1 VYSIIQISW
10 FPPLLLLQSCLVSS
24 PCLRLNG
31 CLDDGILHRRKSVTN
46 FENFRNE
53 KSNDHQMQNGE
64 TTATPTPRAL
74 FETIGQGAEEVNNI
88 ADDSEESQKL
98 VEEIESIQGTTR
110 LLLTKI
116 PFFREVIIM
125 SFSCPHCG
133 TLLPLSSS
141 YNQASPT
148 RTSKVQDKF
157 NHEDQSTHSKSQ
169 RKKTSTDVSSNPT
182 LAPSPSP
189 N

>member
-1 VYSIIQISW
+1 
-10 FPPLLLLQSCLVSS
+10 
-24 PCLRLNG
+24 
-31 CLDDGILHRRKSVTN
+31 VTN

-53 KSNDHQMQNGE
+53 KPNDHQMQNGE

-98 VEEIESIQGTTR
+98 VEEIESMCINCEENVPYPSWSPTNIQGTTR

-125 SFSCPHCG
+125 SFSCPYCG
-133 TLLPLSSS
+133 TLLPLRLLT
-141 YNQASPT
+141 T
-148 RTSKVQDKF
+148 RLLQHGNSKCRTNSTTRIKVHF
-157 NHEDQSTHSKSQ
+157 QSHNGRRPRQTYHKIRLLHHLCS
-169 RKKTSTDVSSNPT
+169 RVR
-182 LAPSPSP
+182 L
-189 N
+189 